1 MADIAGIRHADARRT
16 ITACVLLLMIAGC
29 GQHQQPARGTAA
41 LAAATRGS
49 VAAAQ
54 DKVAEDRVLNIYNW
68 SDYIDPSLIPAFEKE
83 YGIRVNY
90 DVYDSN
96 DVLETKLLAGR
107 SGYDIVV
114 PTAPFFQRQIGAGVY
129 QKLDKAL
136 LPNLRN
142 LDASLNRDVEINDPG
157 NLYGVIYFW
166 GTSGVGYDN
175 GKIAAAMPDAPL
187 DSLAMLYDPSVIRN
201 FKDCGVAILDQPDE
215 VIETV
220 LLYLGKDPNSESL
233 ADLKAAERVLLSI
246 RPYVR
251 YLNSANYVD
260 GLANGQ
266 ICLALTWN
274 GDIGQA
280 RARAREAGR
289 STSYGYTLPRE
300 GAMMYFDLLA
310 IPADAPH
317 PRNAHLFID
326 YLLRPDVAARNSN
339 AVHYAVA
346 NAAAYALV
354 DPSVYQDRS
363 IYLSDD
369 QRRRLHPM
377 GSHPLP
383 YMRELNRTWSRFKT
397 GY

>member
-1 MADIAGIRHADARRT
+1 L
-16 ITACVLLLMIAGC
+16 VLAVTIAGC
-29 GQHQQPARGTAA
+29 GQHQQAARGMSVPD
-41 LAAATRGS
+41 AAAE
-49 VAAAQ
+49 VAAARTTAPGPGSAAA
-54 DKVAEDRVLNIYNW
+54 AEDRVLNIYNW
-68 SDYIDPSLIPAFEKE
+68 SDYIDPSLITAFEKE

-96 DVLETKLLAGR
+96 DVLETKLLTGR
-107 SGYDIVV
+107 TGYDIVV
-114 PTAPFFQRQIGAGVY
+114 PSAPFLQRQIRAGVY
-129 QKLDKAL
+129 RKLDKAL
-136 LPNLRN
+136 LPNLGN
-142 LDASLNRDVEINDPG
+142 LDASLNRSVEVNDPG

-166 GTSGVGYDN
+166 GSLGVGYDSAR
-175 GKIAAAMPDAPL
+175 ISAAMPNAPL
-187 DSLAMLYDPSVIRN
+187 DSFAMLYDPSVIRH

-220 LLYLGKDPNSESL
+220 LLYLGQDPNSESL
-233 ADLKAAERVLLSI
+233 EDLKAAERVLLSI

-289 STSYGYTLPRE
+289 STSYGYTLPKE

-326 YLLRPDVAARNSN
+326 YLLRPDVAARNSSV
-339 AVHYAVA
+339 VHYAVA

-354 DPSVYQDRS
+354 DPSVYQDGS
-363 IYLSDD
+363 VYLSED

-377 GSHPLP
+377 ASHPLS

-397 GY
+397 GH